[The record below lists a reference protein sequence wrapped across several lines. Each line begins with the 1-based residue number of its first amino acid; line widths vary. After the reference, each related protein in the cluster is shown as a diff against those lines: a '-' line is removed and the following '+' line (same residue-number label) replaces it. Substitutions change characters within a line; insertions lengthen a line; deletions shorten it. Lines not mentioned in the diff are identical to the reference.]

1 LGRKSWPVTV
11 IPTLGPPA
19 AGSSPIVANWGVGV
33 GEGGGGVGVGVGTG
47 VGVGVGVGEG
57 VGGAWG
63 VAEAVAAGPAP
74 AVLVAVTLKVYA
86 VPFVRGVTVMV
97 VVLASAVSW

>member
-1 LGRKSWPVTV
+1 MLSLGRKSWPVTV

-19 AGSSPIVANWGVGV
+19 AGSSPIVANWG
-33 GEGGGGVGVGVGTG
+33 GVGVGTG